1 MRAAG
6 VAPVEDKIENYELFV
21 SAVKR
26 HQSEKKKDSDSM
38 AIGLFLEDFA
48 TTYGIDRFEVFD
60 PLELALKIYEKAKMD
75 MFDPEGL
82 LAKSKYCKNKV
93 RKDMFVA
100 IMKHFSVFKRD

>member
-1 MRAAG
+1 M
-6 VAPVEDKIENYELFV
+6 
-21 SAVKR
+21 
-26 HQSEKKKDSDSM
+26 
-38 AIGLFLEDFA
+38 
-48 TTYGIDRFEVFD
+48 
-60 PLELALKIYEKAKMD
+60 KIYEKAKMD